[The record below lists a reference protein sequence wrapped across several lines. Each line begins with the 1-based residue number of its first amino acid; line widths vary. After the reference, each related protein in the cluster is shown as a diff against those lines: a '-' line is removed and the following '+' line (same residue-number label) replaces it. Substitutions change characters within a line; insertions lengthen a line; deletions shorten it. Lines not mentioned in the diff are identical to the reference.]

1 MVQASRVLRPMFRRF
16 IPGFKTLRRF
26 LPAIPGSA
34 WGRAPQIVCALSL
47 LGISAPANAQDAPRL
62 LLVQFPSDTHLVLGP
77 SVAAVHRDQ
86 AWDSEVGAQ
95 LQLHRRRQS
104 PTLSAFGLSLS
115 AATFAKYEGI
125 RLALD
130 GYAGTRLLGGIPI
143 GLGLGPVAD
152 VFLSHRPR
160 GGARASIWF
169 YAGVVPYVSFATM
182 HGLGA
187 PDEIEV
193 QAGLK
198 IPFSL
203 VHW

>member
-1 MVQASRVLRPMFRRF
+1 MFRRF

-26 LPAIPGSA
+26 LPIVPGSA
-34 WGRAPQIVCALSL
+34 WGRAPQFVCALTL
-47 LGISAPANAQDAPRL
+47 LGLSAPAHAQDAPRL
-62 LLVQFPSDTHLVLGP
+62 SLVRFPSDTHLVLGP

-86 AWDSEVGAQ
+86 AWDSAVGAQ

-104 PTLSAFGLSLS
+104 PTLSILGLSLS
-115 AATFAKYEGI
+115 AATFAKYEAI
-125 RLALD
+125 RLGLD
-130 GYAGTRLLGGIPI
+130 VYAGTRLLGGIPI

-160 GGARASIWF
+160 GGARATIWL
-169 YAGVVPYVSFATM
+169 YAGVVPYVSVATM

-187 PDEIEV
+187 PDGIELE
-193 QAGLK
+193 AGLK